1 MPAGLETAVRRVC
14 VRLEKG
20 HEGLLTESVG
30 EGAVHRKGHKPPE
43 EGKRPLFQ
51 IRQYA
56 QPFCL
61 VILEETEPA
70 VKHGV
75 GDAEAD
81 AESFN
86 SLQMEKVFTD
96 DSQYKEK
103 AVGAVGDQGVSQDGM
118 CTPAAPASDPR
129 DPDRLT
135 YGMAVEKVEDI
146 AFIAGETDAAAPAP
160 AVRADLHLRSEPFF
174 LALIETGCRTFYT
187 NKLAS
192 KDVLSYHS
200 S

>member
-1 MPAGLETAVRRVC
+1 MPLSCDRMQTSRMPAGLETAVRRVC

-86 SLQMEKVFTD
+86 SLQMEKVFT
-96 DSQYKEK
+96 
-103 AVGAVGDQGVSQDGM
+103 GVSQDGM
-118 CTPAAPASDPR
+118 CTPAAPAPDPG
-129 DPDRLT
+129 DPDSLT
-135 YGMAVEKVEDI
+135 GRMTIEKVKDI

-160 AVRADLHLRSEPFF
+160 AVRTSLHLWPEPFF
-174 LALIETGCRTFYT
+174 LDLVEAGCRTFYT